1 LNVLI
6 KTLPA
11 LYLLATWAASGAMAQ
26 GIYTCTD
33 GKGRKITSDRPIAE
47 CIDRSQQEITPSG
60 TVKRVLGPTLTAQ
73 ERAAL
78 EEKEKAEAE
87 ARLLLVEEKRR
98 NRALLSRYPNRAAH
112 DRERAIAV
120 AQVDEVVKAGVK
132 RAYELVE
139 QRKAINIEMEFYKG
153 DINKATPAL
162 KRRVDENDNNMAAQK
177 RSFADQD
184 SEKQRINL
192 RFDEEL
198 AKLKVLWAMMAAPI
212 TPAAPIAPNA
222 AGLKKP

>member
-1 LNVLI
+1 
-6 KTLPA
+6 
-11 LYLLATWAASGAMAQ
+11 MAQ

-78 EEKEKAEAE
+78 EEKEKVEAE

-112 DRERAIAV
+112 DSERAIAV

-153 DINKATPAL
+153 DMNKATPAL

-198 AKLKVLWAMMAAPI
+198 AKLKVLWAMVAMPVTPVAP
-212 TPAAPIAPNA
+212 PPPNA